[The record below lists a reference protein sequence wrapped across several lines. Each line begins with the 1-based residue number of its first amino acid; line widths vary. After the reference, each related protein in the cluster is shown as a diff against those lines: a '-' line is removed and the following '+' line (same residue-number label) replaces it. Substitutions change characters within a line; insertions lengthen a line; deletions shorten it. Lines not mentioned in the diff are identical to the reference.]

1 MSATT
6 AAGAPTVVVGGERLS
21 LLGWLAGVDH
31 KVVGAVYVI
40 GGLAFLGL
48 GGIEALLLRLQLARP
63 GATLLTPEQ
72 YNQLFTMHGTTMI
85 FLAAVPLLLG
95 FANYLMPLMLGAA
108 EVAFPRLNALS
119 VWLYVFAGVFL
130 NFSFLSAQAP
140 DVGWF
145 AYAPLT
151 ERPFS
156 SNAGV
161 DYWAAGMILLGASSI
176 AGAVNLATTFLR
188 LRCRGMS
195 LTSAPMFAWMVF
207 VQTLLILGA
216 LPALSGASLL
226 LLIDRQLG
234 AHFFDGRYPG
244 AELIW
249 QHLFWF
255 FGHPEVYIVIL
266 PVFGMISEIVPV
278 FSRKPL
284 FGFGFLVASGI
295 AIAFLSFLVWAHHMF
310 AAGLSG
316 AELAFFSAASMAIA
330 VPTGVKIFNWLATM
344 WQGTLRLR
352 TPMLFAVGFIAMF
365 VIGGLTGVS
374 VAVVPFDWQ
383 ATDTYYVVG
392 HMHYVLFGG
401 TILGIFAGLYYW
413 FPKVT
418 GRMLGEGLGR
428 AHFWLTLIGMNLA
441 FLPMHWLGL
450 EGMPRRVWTYPNFSD
465 WSFWNAVE
473 TVGATLIV
481 LGTAALVVNIVRSL
495 RVGTIAGADPW
506 DAWTLEWSVPSP
518 PPPGNFVLAPV
529 VRSRRPLWD
538 LKHPDLADPPRAAGD
553 DSWLSRIRP
562 STLAMLLFI
571 GSEAV
576 FFGSVITAYI
586 AARPLVEAKALLDV
600 PRTLL
605 FSLFLFSSSGTMV
618 LADRSAARRRLWLL
632 ATFALGAVFL
642 AGQGS
647 EWLRLI
653 QADRLT
659 PNASLFGSGFFTLT
673 GLHGAHVFV
682 GLIAIGALVLLTRR
696 ADFARRGEGALA
708 AVSVY
713 WHFVDAVWVAIF
725 SLVYLWTLL
734 A

>member
-1 MSATT
+1 VTATT
-6 AAGAPTVVVGGERLS
+6 TPVPSIVVGEERLS
-21 LLGWLAGVDH
+21 LLSWFAGVDH
-31 KVVGAVYVI
+31 KIVGALYLV
-40 GGLAFLGL
+40 GGLTFFVL
-48 GGIEALLLRLQLARP
+48 GGLEALLIRLQLAQP
-63 GATLLTPEQ
+63 GARLLTPEQ
-72 YNQLFTMHGTTMI
+72 YDQLFTMHGTTMI
-85 FLAAVPLLLG
+85 FLAAVPLLFG
-95 FANYLMPLMLGAA
+95 FGNYLVPLMLGAP

-119 VWLYVFAGVFL
+119 VWLYLFAGILL

-156 SNAGV
+156 SGPGV

-176 AGAVNLATTFLR
+176 AGALNLATTFLR

-195 LTSAPMFAWMVF
+195 LTSAPMFTWMVF
-207 VQTLLILGA
+207 VQMVLILGA
-216 LPALSGASLL
+216 LPALSGAALL
-226 LLIDRQLG
+226 LLMDRQLG
-234 AHFFDGRYPG
+234 AHFFDGQYAG
-244 AELIW
+244 AALIW

-266 PVFGMISEIVPV
+266 PVFGMISEIIPV

-316 AELAFFSAASMAIA
+316 AELTFFSAASMAIA
-330 VPTGVKIFNWLATM
+330 VPTGVKIFNWLATL
-344 WQGTLRLR
+344 WGGTLRLR
-352 TPMLFAVGFIAMF
+352 TPLLFALGFIGMF

-383 ATDTYYVVG
+383 ATDSYYVVG

-401 TILGIFAGLYYW
+401 TILGVFAGLYYW

-418 GRMLGEGLGR
+418 GRLLGEGLGR
-428 AHFWLTLIGMNLA
+428 VHFWTTLVGMNLA
-441 FLPMHWLGL
+441 FLPMHWIGL
-450 EGMPRRVWTYPNFSD
+450 EGMPRRVWTYPNVAD
-465 WSFWNAVE
+465 WGLWNLVE
-473 TVGATLIV
+473 TIGASLIV
-481 LGTAALVVNIVRSL
+481 IGTLVLGVNIARSL
-495 RVGTIAGADPW
+495 RRGAVAGPDPW

-518 PPPGNFVLAPV
+518 PPPGNFAAAPA

-538 LKHPDLADPPRAAGD
+538 LKHPDRADPPRATGD
-553 DSWLSRIRP
+553 EGWLARLRP
-562 STLAMLLFI
+562 STLAMFLFI
-571 GSEAV
+571 GSEAI
-576 FFGSVITAYI
+576 FFGSVIVAYI
-586 AARPLVEAKALLDV
+586 AARPVIEAKAILDV
-600 PRTLL
+600 PRTFL
-605 FSLFLFSSSGTMV
+605 FSLFLFSSSATMV
-618 LADRSAARRRLWLL
+618 LADRAVARRRLWLL
-632 ATFALGAVFL
+632 ATLALGAIFL

-647 EWLRLI
+647 EWLRLL

-659 PNASLFGSGFFTLT
+659 PSASLFGSGFFTLT
-673 GLHGAHVFV
+673 GLHGMHVLV
-682 GLIAIGALVLLTRR
+682 GLVAIGAVTLLTRR
-696 ADFARRGEGALA
+696 PDFARRGRGGLE

-713 WHFVDAVWVAIF
+713 WHFVDAVWVVIF
-725 SLVYLWTLL
+725 SLVYLWTLF